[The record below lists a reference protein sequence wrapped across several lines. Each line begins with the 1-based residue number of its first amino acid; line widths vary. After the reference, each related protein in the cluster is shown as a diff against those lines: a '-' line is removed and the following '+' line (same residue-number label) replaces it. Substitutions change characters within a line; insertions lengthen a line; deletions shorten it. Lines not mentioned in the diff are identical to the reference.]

1 MTDSFE
7 EYRETFLDKYRKA
20 VTEIHKEVIE
30 LDDVIEKVFIA
41 VLADGHVILEGEP
54 GVGKTLV
61 ARTLAKTINVSCSY
75 IQFTPET
82 MPQDLFYSLGGFG
95 EKETGKTLSEMK
107 LVKGPIFS
115 RIVIGDEINRAIP
128 RIHGALM
135 SPLQEKIISLEGK
148 EHDLKP
154 VYFWIA
160 TQNPVESAETTSML
174 PEALQ
179 ERFMLMV
186 QVPYPKPGLLRKIA
200 LHDTR
205 PKDLEVVFEMEDI
218 VAAQDAILD
227 HYILSHET
235 EDPIIVYIQG
245 LVSTIHDHPAVRW
258 GPGIRAAQDLTRS
271 AAVYAFLH
279 GRGHITF
286 DDVKAMA
293 HPALR
298 FKFQID
304 ARKARMCEPI
314 ITCNDDV
321 LREVISNRSLTAEV
335 T

>member
-1 MTDSFE
+1 MTSSFE
-7 EYRETFLDKYRKA
+7 EYRASFLEKYRKA
-20 VTEIHKEVIE
+20 VAEVHKEVIE
-30 LDDVIEKVFIA
+30 LDDIIEKVFISM
-41 VLADGHVILEGEP
+41 LADGHVILEGEP

-61 ARTLAKTINVSCSY
+61 ARTIAKTINVACSY

-95 EKETGKTLSEMK
+95 EKGAGKTLSDMK

-115 RIVIGDEINRAIP
+115 QIVIGDEINRAIP

-154 VYFWIA
+154 FYFWIA
-160 TQNPVESAETTSML
+160 TQNPVESAETTSLL

-186 QVPYPKPGLLRKIA
+186 QVPYPGSGLLRKIA

-205 PKDLEVVFEMEDI
+205 PKSIEVVFDMEDI
-218 VAAQDAILD
+218 VDVQNAVID
-227 HYILSHET
+227 HYILSRST
-235 EDPIIVYIQG
+235 EDPIITYIQG
-245 LVSTIHDHPAVRW
+245 LVSAIHDHPAVRW
-258 GPGIRAAQDLTRS
+258 GPGIRAAQDLTSS
-271 AAVYAFLH
+271 AAVHAFLH
-279 GRGHITF
+279 GHEHITF

-293 HPALR
+293 QSAMR

-304 ARKARMCEPI
+304 TRKARECEPR

-321 LREVISNRSLTAEV
+321 LLEIIGSQSLTAEV
-335 T
+335 P